1 MSTVFKVNAICIA
14 TTSMLTGR
22 RTDMSVLFAGVV
34 SHRLVM
40 KLPSARFDSVRGIS
54 SCTEISYLCCGTR
67 VGSEICAY
75 GCEPSLPKSNYEYL
89 RQNRK
94 GCAPIL

>member
-1 MSTVFKVNAICIA
+1 MSTVFEVNPVCMAA
-14 TTSMLTGR
+14 TSMLTGR
-22 RTDMSVLFAGVV
+22 RTNMSVLFAGVE

-75 GCEPSLPKSNYEYL
+75 GCKPSLPKSDYEHL
-89 RQNRK
+89 RQK
-94 GCAPIL
+94 